1 MKKSTEI
8 EITINTQAIG
18 DVYLKVPY
26 NKNEEG
32 NKFTLD
38 IPNEQ
43 FVNTK
48 YTTLDLSYVV
58 EDDIA
63 RFKKLNENSDGNHQ
77 ILISTLCIF
86 GIKITGN
93 HLRILYWFH
102 QDGDENSHRMC
113 AGQLT
118 SCSGPTEFVDFE
130 HKLKVIYPDV
140 YSSDT
145 CVYW

>member
-1 MKKSTEI
+1 MNKSTEI
-8 EITINTQAIG
+8 EIIINTQAIG
-18 DVYLKVPY
+18 NVYLKIPY

-38 IPNEQ
+38 IPNDH

-58 EDDIA
+58 EDDIE
-63 RFKKLNENSDGNHQ
+63 RFKKLNELNDENHQ
-77 ILISTLCIF
+77 IYIDTLCIF

-113 AGQLT
+113 AGQFNP
-118 SCSGPTEFVDFE
+118 CNGPIEYVDFC
-130 HKLKVIYPDV
+130 HKKKVVYPDC
-140 YSSDT
+140 YSSDA